1 MVQCTSR
8 EDRLYVLATVCKQK
22 GITPNGS
29 TYMSVI
35 QAVCCGKFLLTK
47 AKARELAST
56 LTSAYK
62 QDHWAEILGEI
73 TVETDQHR
81 LNKIEDCI
89 IKAPSKGK
97 YTIKQEAKM
106 LYQIAQKDTF
116 NGVGRLQLAEV
127 QYELGALTA
136 DQIIGV
142 WQATYPDKTIEQ
154 QGNIFLIYWQGKEEV
169 RNQRNNLAPS
179 VPKSLVMAASK
190 DYYVEPELEKDCEP
204 ANKPSDNII
213 CGEVS
218 VDDSGV
224 VADEEDPQEV

>member
-1 MVQCTSR
+1 MIVCKSR

-62 QDHWAEILGEI
+62 HDHWAEILGETTI
-73 TVETDQHR
+73 EQTD
-81 LNKIEDCI
+81 I
-89 IKAPSKGK
+89 IIQRPDIVLPQKDKL
-97 YTIKQEAKM
+97 TIKQEAKIM
-106 LYQIAQKDTF
+106 FQIAQKDTF
-116 NGVGRLQLAEV
+116 NGVGRLHFAEV

-142 WQATYPDKTIEQ
+142 WQATYPDKTIVQ
-154 QGNIFLIYWQGKEEV
+154 QGNVFLIYWQGKETVKE
-169 RNQRNNLAPS
+169 QRITKAFIQPNPIS
-179 VPKSLVMAASK
+179 MMPEKEFHS
-190 DYYVEPELEKDCEP
+190 EPEYEKDSEP
-204 ANKPSDNII
+204 ANKEYFTV
-213 CGEVS
+213 GEVTEDTDGC
-218 VDDSGV
+218 VE
-224 VADEEDPQEV
+224 EEDLKEA

>member
-56 LTSAYK
+56 LTSVYK
-62 QDHWAEILGEI
+62 HDHWAEILGEI
-73 TVETDQHR
+73 TIEQTDVTQER
-81 LNKIEDCI
+81 PDIVL
-89 IKAPSKGK
+89 PQKGK

-106 LYQIAQKDTF
+106 LFQIAQRDTF
-116 NGVGRLQLAEV
+116 NGVGRLHYAEIQL
-127 QYELGALTA
+127 ELGALTA
-136 DQIIGV
+136 DQIIGI
-142 WQATYPDKTIEQ
+142 WQAVYPDKTIVQ
-154 QGNIFLIYWQGKEEV
+154 QDNILLIYWNGKAET
-169 RNQRNNLAPS
+169 RNQRDNLAPII
-179 VPKSLVMAASK
+179 PKSLVMAASK
-190 DYYVEPELEKDCEP
+190 EYYVEPELEKDSEP
-204 ANKPSDNII
+204 ANNPSDKII

-218 VDDSGV
+218 VDDSEA
-224 VADEEDPQEV
+224 VADEEE

>member
-47 AKARELAST
+47 AKARELAQT

-62 QDHWAEILGEI
+62 HDHWGEILGETQTTI
-73 TVETDQHR
+73 EQTD
-81 LNKIEDCI
+81 I
-89 IKAPSKGK
+89 IVQRPDLVLPEKGK

-106 LYQIAQKDTF
+106 LFQIAQRDTF

-127 QYELGALTA
+127 QYELGQMSA
-136 DQIIGV
+136 DQIIGI
-142 WQATYPDKTIEQ
+142 WQAVYPDKTIVQ
-154 QGNIFLIYWQGKEEV
+154 QDNILLIYWNGKAET
-169 RNQRNNLAPS
+169 RNQRDNLAPII
-179 VPKSLVMAASK
+179 PKSLVMAASK
-190 DYYVEPELEKDCEP
+190 EYYVEPELEKDSEP
-204 ANKPSDNII
+204 ANNPSDKII

-218 VDDSGV
+218 VDDSEA
-224 VADEEDPQEV
+224 VADEEE